1 VNGERLRADTGQE
14 NVMPS
19 LHPRLP
25 PLNTLRAFRA
35 VMRCG
40 NLQDAAG
47 ELLVTPQ
54 AVGHQMR
61 MLEAPRSGSPCAPS
75 KGKRLPVANDVVH
88 VVDDDVDVRK
98 SLGFLLA
105 TADFAVRLHESATA
119 FLAMDLKEIDGCIV
133 TDVRMPGIDGIE
145 FLRQLKARGHNL
157 PVIVM
162 TGHADVAL
170 AVQAMKEGAADFIE
184 KPFDD
189 QVLIDAIHSALANR
203 TQAASAYPQSAEIR
217 KSLSTLSER
226 ERQVL
231 DGLVSGLPNKTIA
244 YDLGI
249 SPRTVEIHRAN
260 LMSKMG
266 AGSLS
271 HLVRMAL
278 IADPSH

>member
-1 VNGERLRADTGQE
+1 
-14 NVMPS
+14 MI
-19 LHPRLP
+19 
-25 PLNTLRAFRA
+25 
-35 VMRCG
+35 
-40 NLQDAAG
+40 
-47 ELLVTPQ
+47 
-54 AVGHQMR
+54 
-61 MLEAPRSGSPCAPS
+61 
-75 KGKRLPVANDVVH
+75 NDIVH

-105 TADFAVRLHESATA
+105 TADFAVRLYDSANA
-119 FLAMDLKEIDGCIV
+119 FLAADLDGVSGCVV
-133 TDVRMPGIDGIE
+133 TDVRMPGMDGIE
-145 FLRQLKARGHNL
+145 FLRQLKSRGFAL

-170 AVQAMKEGAADFIE
+170 AVQAMKDGASDFIE

-189 QVLIDAIHSALANR
+189 QVLIDAIHSALDQRNR
-203 TQAASAYPQSAEIR
+203 PAAPSPQALDVR
-217 KSLSTLSER
+217 KRLATLSER

-231 DGLVSGLPNKTIA
+231 EGLVSGLPNKTIA

-271 HLVRMAL
+271 HLVRLAMTVER
-278 IADPSH
+278 PG

>member
-1 VNGERLRADTGQE
+1 LWRRERSP
-14 NVMPS
+14 MP
-19 LHPRLP
+19 
-25 PLNTLRAFRA
+25 
-35 VMRCG
+35 
-40 NLQDAAG
+40 
-47 ELLVTPQ
+47 
-54 AVGHQMR
+54 
-61 MLEAPRSGSPCAPS
+61 GSH
-75 KGKRLPVANDVVH
+75 LVH

-105 TADFAVRLHESATA
+105 TADFAVRLYESATA
-119 FLAMDLKEIDGCIV
+119 FLATATSNLDGCIV

-145 FLRQLKARGHNL
+145 FLRQLRSRGHSV

-170 AVQAMKEGAADFIE
+170 AVQAMKEGASDFIE

-189 QVLIDAIHSALANR
+189 EVLIEAIRSALGSRN
-203 TQAASAYPQSAEIR
+203 QADAAHPQSSEIR
-217 KSLSTLSER
+217 GRLSALSER

-260 LMSKMG
+260 VMSKM
-266 AGSLS
+266 AASSLS

-278 IADPSH
+278 IVESKR

>member
-1 VNGERLRADTGQE
+1 MAD
-14 NVMPS
+14 S
-19 LHPRLP
+19 DL
-25 PLNTLRAFRA
+25 
-35 VMRCG
+35 
-40 NLQDAAG
+40 
-47 ELLVTPQ
+47 
-54 AVGHQMR
+54 
-61 MLEAPRSGSPCAPS
+61 
-75 KGKRLPVANDVVH
+75 VH

-119 FLAMDLKEIDGCIV
+119 FLSTAKGNLEGCIV

-145 FLRQLKARGHNL
+145 FLRQLRAGGHTI

-189 QVLIDAIHSALANR
+189 EMLIEALRSALANR
-203 TQAASAYPQSAEIR
+203 NQANAAHPQSADIR
-217 KSLSTLSER
+217 TRLSALSER

-260 LMSKMG
+260 VMSKMG
-266 AGSLS
+266 ASSLS

-278 IADPSH
+278 IVESRP

>member
-1 VNGERLRADTGQE
+1 
-14 NVMPS
+14 M
-19 LHPRLP
+19 
-25 PLNTLRAFRA
+25 
-35 VMRCG
+35 
-40 NLQDAAG
+40 AG
-47 ELLVTPQ
+47 
-54 AVGHQMR
+54 
-61 MLEAPRSGSPCAPS
+61 
-75 KGKRLPVANDVVH
+75 NDVVH

-98 SLGFLLA
+98 SLGFLLG
-105 TADFAVRLHESATA
+105 TADFAMRLHESATA
-119 FLAMDLKEIDGCIV
+119 FLSTATDHVDGCIV
-133 TDVRMPGIDGIE
+133 TDVRMPVIDGIE
-145 FLRQLKARGHNL
+145 FLRQLRMRSHTL

-170 AVQAMKEGAADFIE
+170 AVQAMKEGASDFIE

-189 QVLIDAIHSALANR
+189 QVLIDAIRSALENR
-203 TQAASAYPQSAEIR
+203 NQAGATHPQSPEIHGR
-217 KSLSTLSER
+217 LATLSER

-260 LMSKMG
+260 VMSKMA

-278 IADPSH
+278 IVESKP

>member
-1 VNGERLRADTGQE
+1 
-14 NVMPS
+14 
-19 LHPRLP
+19 
-25 PLNTLRAFRA
+25 
-35 VMRCG
+35 
-40 NLQDAAG
+40 
-47 ELLVTPQ
+47 
-54 AVGHQMR
+54 
-61 MLEAPRSGSPCAPS
+61 
-75 KGKRLPVANDVVH
+75 VASDVVH

-105 TADFAVRLHESATA
+105 TADFAVRLYESATA
-119 FLAMDLKEIDGCIV
+119 FLATEPKEVEGCIV

-145 FLRQLKARGHNL
+145 FLRQLKSRGL
-157 PVIVM
+157 SVPVIVM

-189 QVLIDAIHSALANR
+189 QILIDSLRSALNHR
-203 TQAASAYPQSAEIR
+203 SHPIAAHPQSTEIR
-217 KSLSTLSER
+217 KNLATLSER

-260 LMSKMG
+260 VMSKMG

-278 IADPSH
+278 IAEPKH

>member
-1 VNGERLRADTGQE
+1 
-14 NVMPS
+14 
-19 LHPRLP
+19 
-25 PLNTLRAFRA
+25 
-35 VMRCG
+35 
-40 NLQDAAG
+40 
-47 ELLVTPQ
+47 
-54 AVGHQMR
+54 
-61 MLEAPRSGSPCAPS
+61 
-75 KGKRLPVANDVVH
+75 VANDVVH
-88 VVDDDVDVRK
+88 IVDDDVDVRK

-105 TADFAVRLHESATA
+105 TADFAVRLYESATA
-119 FLAMDLKEIDGCIV
+119 FLATEPKEIDGCVV

-145 FLRQLKARGHNL
+145 FLRQLKARGL
-157 PVIVM
+157 GVPVIVM

-189 QVLIDAIHSALANR
+189 QVLIDAIRSALDNR
-203 TQAASAYPQSAEIR
+203 GEPVAAHPQSTEIR
-217 KSLSTLSER
+217 KNLATLSER

-260 LMSKMG
+260 VMSKMS

-278 IADPSH
+278 IADPKS

>member
-1 VNGERLRADTGQE
+1 MTG
-14 NVMPS
+14 NH
-19 LHPRLP
+19 L
-25 PLNTLRAFRA
+25 
-35 VMRCG
+35 
-40 NLQDAAG
+40 
-47 ELLVTPQ
+47 
-54 AVGHQMR
+54 
-61 MLEAPRSGSPCAPS
+61 
-75 KGKRLPVANDVVH
+75 VH

-105 TADFAVRLHESATA
+105 TADFAVRLYESATA
-119 FLAMDLKEIDGCIV
+119 FLAMATSHLDGCIV
-133 TDVRMPGIDGIE
+133 TDVRMPGVDGIE
-145 FLRQLKARGHNL
+145 FLRQLRSRGHTL

-189 QVLIDAIHSALANR
+189 EVLIEAIRSALDSRNR
-203 TQAASAYPQSAEIR
+203 TEATHPQSAEIR
-217 KSLSTLSER
+217 GRLAALSER

-260 LMSKMG
+260 VMSKM
-266 AGSLS
+266 AASSLS

-278 IADPSH
+278 VVESKR

>member
-1 VNGERLRADTGQE
+1 
-14 NVMPS
+14 M
-19 LHPRLP
+19 
-25 PLNTLRAFRA
+25 
-35 VMRCG
+35 
-40 NLQDAAG
+40 
-47 ELLVTPQ
+47 
-54 AVGHQMR
+54 
-61 MLEAPRSGSPCAPS
+61 
-75 KGKRLPVANDVVH
+75 ANDVVH

-119 FLAMDLKEIDGCIV
+119 FLAPEPKEIDGCIV

-145 FLRQLKARGHNL
+145 FLRQLRARGL
-157 PVIVM
+157 SAPVIVM

-189 QVLIDAIHSALANR
+189 QVLIDAIRSALDHR
-203 TQAASAYPQSAEIR
+203 SQPVAAHPQSVEIR
-217 KSLSTLSER
+217 KNLATLSER

-260 LMSKMG
+260 VMSKMG
-266 AGSLS
+266 ASSLS

-278 IADPSH
+278 IADPKS

>member
-1 VNGERLRADTGQE
+1 
-14 NVMPS
+14 M
-19 LHPRLP
+19 
-25 PLNTLRAFRA
+25 
-35 VMRCG
+35 
-40 NLQDAAG
+40 AAID
-47 ELLVTPQ
+47 L
-54 AVGHQMR
+54 
-61 MLEAPRSGSPCAPS
+61 
-75 KGKRLPVANDVVH
+75 VH

-105 TADFAVRLHESATA
+105 TAHFAVRLHESATA
-119 FLAMDLKEIDGCIV
+119 FLTAATERLEGCVV
-133 TDVRMPGIDGIE
+133 TDVRMPGIDGIDL
-145 FLRQLKARGHNL
+145 LRELRKRGYKV

-189 QVLIDAIHSALANR
+189 EALLGAIRSALDNSNQLNA
-203 TQAASAYPQSAEIR
+203 THPQSADIQR
-217 KSLSTLSER
+217 RRSTLSER

-231 DGLVSGLPNKTIA
+231 DGLVSGMPNKTIA

-260 LMSKMG
+260 VMSKMG

-278 IADPSH
+278 IVESKN

>member
-1 VNGERLRADTGQE
+1 MAD
-14 NVMPS
+14 S
-19 LHPRLP
+19 DL
-25 PLNTLRAFRA
+25 
-35 VMRCG
+35 
-40 NLQDAAG
+40 
-47 ELLVTPQ
+47 
-54 AVGHQMR
+54 
-61 MLEAPRSGSPCAPS
+61 
-75 KGKRLPVANDVVH
+75 VH

-119 FLAMDLKEIDGCIV
+119 FLSTAPRSLDGCIV

-145 FLRQLKARGHNL
+145 FMRQLRASGHTI

-170 AVQAMKEGAADFIE
+170 AVQAMKEGASDFIE

-189 QVLIDAIHSALANR
+189 EMLIDAIRSALANR
-203 TQAASAYPQSAEIR
+203 NQANATHPQSAEIHGR
-217 KSLSTLSER
+217 LATLSER

-260 LMSKMG
+260 VMSKMA

-278 IADPSH
+278 IVESKH

>member
-1 VNGERLRADTGQE
+1 MAD
-14 NVMPS
+14 S
-19 LHPRLP
+19 AL
-25 PLNTLRAFRA
+25 
-35 VMRCG
+35 
-40 NLQDAAG
+40 
-47 ELLVTPQ
+47 
-54 AVGHQMR
+54 
-61 MLEAPRSGSPCAPS
+61 
-75 KGKRLPVANDVVH
+75 VH

-119 FLAMDLKEIDGCIV
+119 FLATATGNLDGCIV

-145 FLRQLKARGHNL
+145 FLRQLRAGGHTI

-170 AVQAMKEGAADFIE
+170 AVQAMKEGASDFIE

-189 QVLIDAIHSALANR
+189 EMLIEAIRSALANR
-203 TQAASAYPQSAEIR
+203 NHANAAHPQSAEIR
-217 KSLSTLSER
+217 RRLSTLSER
-226 ERQVL
+226 EWQVL

-260 LMSKMG
+260 VMSKM
-266 AGSLS
+266 AASSLS

-278 IADPSH
+278 IVESRS

>member
-1 VNGERLRADTGQE
+1 MA
-14 NVMPS
+14 S
-19 LHPRLP
+19 
-25 PLNTLRAFRA
+25 
-35 VMRCG
+35 
-40 NLQDAAG
+40 
-47 ELLVTPQ
+47 
-54 AVGHQMR
+54 
-61 MLEAPRSGSPCAPS
+61 
-75 KGKRLPVANDVVH
+75 DVVH

-119 FLAMDLKEIDGCIV
+119 VLATEPKEIDGCIV

-145 FLRQLKARGHNL
+145 FLRQLKARGL
-157 PVIVM
+157 GAPVIVM

-189 QVLIDAIHSALANR
+189 QVLIDAIRSALDHR
-203 TQAASAYPQSAEIR
+203 SQPVAAHPQSAEVR
-217 KSLSTLSER
+217 KNLTTLSER

-260 LMSKMG
+260 VMSKMG

-278 IADPSH
+278 IADLKG

>member
-1 VNGERLRADTGQE
+1 
-14 NVMPS
+14 M
-19 LHPRLP
+19 
-25 PLNTLRAFRA
+25 
-35 VMRCG
+35 
-40 NLQDAAG
+40 AG
-47 ELLVTPQ
+47 SDL
-54 AVGHQMR
+54 
-61 MLEAPRSGSPCAPS
+61 
-75 KGKRLPVANDVVH
+75 VH
-88 VVDDDVDVRK
+88 VVDDDMDVRK

-119 FLAMDLKEIDGCIV
+119 FLSTAKGDLDGCIV

-145 FLRQLKARGHNL
+145 FLRQLRMRSHTL

-170 AVQAMKEGAADFIE
+170 AVQAMKEGASDFIE

-189 QVLIDAIHSALANR
+189 QVLIDAIRSALANR
-203 TQAASAYPQSAEIR
+203 NQANTTHPQSAEIHGR
-217 KSLSTLSER
+217 LATLSER

-260 LMSKMG
+260 VMSKMA

-278 IADPSH
+278 IVESKP

>member
-1 VNGERLRADTGQE
+1 
-14 NVMPS
+14 MP
-19 LHPRLP
+19 
-25 PLNTLRAFRA
+25 
-35 VMRCG
+35 
-40 NLQDAAG
+40 
-47 ELLVTPQ
+47 
-54 AVGHQMR
+54 
-61 MLEAPRSGSPCAPS
+61 GSH
-75 KGKRLPVANDVVH
+75 LVH

-105 TADFAVRLHESATA
+105 TADFAVRLYESATA
-119 FLAMDLKEIDGCIV
+119 FLATATSNLDGCIV

-145 FLRQLKARGHNL
+145 FLRQLRSRGHSV

-170 AVQAMKEGAADFIE
+170 AVQAMKEGASDFIE

-189 QVLIDAIHSALANR
+189 EVLIEAIRSALGSRN
-203 TQAASAYPQSAEIR
+203 QADAAHPQSSEIR
-217 KSLSTLSER
+217 GRLSALSER

-260 LMSKMG
+260 VMSKM
-266 AGSLS
+266 AASSLS

-278 IADPSH
+278 IVESKR

>member
-1 VNGERLRADTGQE
+1 MTG
-14 NVMPS
+14 NH
-19 LHPRLP
+19 L
-25 PLNTLRAFRA
+25 
-35 VMRCG
+35 
-40 NLQDAAG
+40 
-47 ELLVTPQ
+47 
-54 AVGHQMR
+54 
-61 MLEAPRSGSPCAPS
+61 
-75 KGKRLPVANDVVH
+75 VH

-105 TADFAVRLHESATA
+105 TADFAVRLYESATA
-119 FLAMDLKEIDGCIV
+119 FLATATGNLDGCIV

-145 FLRQLKARGHNL
+145 FLRQLRSRGHTL

-189 QVLIDAIHSALANR
+189 EVLIEAIRSALDSRNR
-203 TQAASAYPQSAEIR
+203 TEATHPQGVEIR
-217 KSLSTLSER
+217 GRLAALSER

-260 LMSKMG
+260 VMSKM
-266 AGSLS
+266 AASSLS
-271 HLVRMAL
+271 HLLRMAL
-278 IADPSH
+278 VVESKR

>member
-1 VNGERLRADTGQE
+1 MAD
-14 NVMPS
+14 S
-19 LHPRLP
+19 DL
-25 PLNTLRAFRA
+25 
-35 VMRCG
+35 
-40 NLQDAAG
+40 
-47 ELLVTPQ
+47 
-54 AVGHQMR
+54 
-61 MLEAPRSGSPCAPS
+61 
-75 KGKRLPVANDVVH
+75 VH

-119 FLAMDLKEIDGCIV
+119 FLSTATGHLDGCIV

-145 FLRQLKARGHNL
+145 FLRQLRAGGHTI

-189 QVLIDAIHSALANR
+189 EMLIEAIRSALANR
-203 TQAASAYPQSAEIR
+203 NQANAAHPQSADIR
-217 KSLSTLSER
+217 ASLSTLSER

-260 LMSKMG
+260 VMSKMG
-266 AGSLS
+266 ASSLS

-278 IADPSH
+278 IVESRP

>member
-1 VNGERLRADTGQE
+1 MAG
-14 NVMPS
+14 S
-19 LHPRLP
+19 
-25 PLNTLRAFRA
+25 
-35 VMRCG
+35 
-40 NLQDAAG
+40 NL
-47 ELLVTPQ
+47 
-54 AVGHQMR
+54 
-61 MLEAPRSGSPCAPS
+61 
-75 KGKRLPVANDVVH
+75 VH

-105 TADFAVRLHESATA
+105 TANFAVRLYESATA
-119 FLAMDLKEIDGCIV
+119 FLAVATSSLDGCIV

-145 FLRQLKARGHNL
+145 FLRQLRSRGHTL

-189 QVLIDAIHSALANR
+189 EVLIEAIRSALDSRNR
-203 TQAASAYPQSAEIR
+203 TEATHPQGVEIR
-217 KSLSTLSER
+217 GRLAALSER

-260 LMSKMG
+260 VMSKM
-266 AGSLS
+266 AASSLS

-278 IADPSH
+278 VVESKR

>member
-1 VNGERLRADTGQE
+1 MAD
-14 NVMPS
+14 S
-19 LHPRLP
+19 DL
-25 PLNTLRAFRA
+25 
-35 VMRCG
+35 
-40 NLQDAAG
+40 
-47 ELLVTPQ
+47 
-54 AVGHQMR
+54 
-61 MLEAPRSGSPCAPS
+61 
-75 KGKRLPVANDVVH
+75 VH

-105 TADFAVRLHESATA
+105 TADFAVRLYESATA
-119 FLAMDLKEIDGCIV
+119 FLSTATSNLDGCIV

-145 FLRQLKARGHNL
+145 FLRQIRASGHTI

-189 QVLIDAIHSALANR
+189 EMLIEAIRSALANR
-203 TQAASAYPQSAEIR
+203 NQANAAHPQSADIR
-217 KSLSTLSER
+217 ARLSTLSDR

-260 LMSKMG
+260 VMSKMG
-266 AGSLS
+266 AASLS

-278 IADPSH
+278 VVESRP